1 MLFAPRLIA
10 WTNSGIVNALQMV
23 INLRTIQYHMK
34 FFMLAAIGALLMAGF
49 VANGS
54 SDSAK
59 NLEVI
64 IGFKQFP
71 KEYTCDGI
79 NVSPSIE
86 ISGLSTI
93 SNVTS
98 VAMILED
105 PDAPKGTFTHW
116 VIWNLPPVDVIS
128 GSIPNVINVSAPINA
143 TQGINGVGKVGYI
156 GPCPPPGK
164 PHRYFLKVYGL
175 DKMLDLKG
183 GANRSDLENAMNGN
197 IVIQAEA
204 MATYGR

>member
-1 MLFAPRLIA
+1 
-10 WTNSGIVNALQMV
+10 
-23 INLRTIQYHMK
+23 MK

-59 NLEVI
+59 NLEVNL
-64 IGFKQFP
+64 GFKQFP

-86 ISGLSTI
+86 ISGLSTM

-128 GSIPNVINVSAPINA
+128 GSIPNVINVTAPINA
-143 TQGINGVGKVGYI
+143 TQGINGAGKIGYI

-197 IVIQAEA
+197 IVIQTEA

>member
-1 MLFAPRLIA
+1 
-10 WTNSGIVNALQMV
+10 
-23 INLRTIQYHMK
+23 MK
-34 FFMLAAIGALLMAGF
+34 FSMFVSIVALLMAGF
-49 VANGS
+49 LANGS
-54 SDSAK
+54 SDNGK
-59 NLEVI
+59 NLEVNL
-64 IGFKQFP
+64 GFNQFP

-86 ISGLSTI
+86 ISGLGTI

-98 VAMILED
+98 MAMILED

-128 GSIPNVINVSAPINA
+128 GSIPNLLNVTAPINA
-143 TQGINGVGKVGYI
+143 TQGINGAGKVGYI
-156 GPCPPPGK
+156 GPCPPAGK

-183 GANRSDLENAMNGN
+183 GASKSDLENAMIGH